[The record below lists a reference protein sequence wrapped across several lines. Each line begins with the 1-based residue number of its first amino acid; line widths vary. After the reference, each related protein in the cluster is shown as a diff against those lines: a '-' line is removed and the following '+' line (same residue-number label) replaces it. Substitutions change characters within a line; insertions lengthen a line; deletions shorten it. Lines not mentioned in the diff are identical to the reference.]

1 VRDFEGRKEAAMLK
15 HILLYPWRLV
25 PVAAQKRQRMSR
37 AEAALWQ
44 ELKGRKLLGMKFER
58 QRPLDSC
65 IVDFYCVRLG
75 LAIDVDP
82 VPTGEPYSALDE
94 RERDVRLR
102 LSGVT
107 VLRFS
112 DDEVVHNL
120 DGVLSRIRQTVRYLP
135 LR

>member
-1 VRDFEGRKEAAMLK
+1 MLK
-15 HILLYPWRLV
+15 HILFYPWRLV
-25 PVAAQKRQRMSR
+25 PVAAQRRQRMTH

-44 ELKGRKLLGMKFER
+44 ELKGRRLLGMKFER
-58 QRPLDSC
+58 QRPIDRY

-82 VPTGEPYSALDE
+82 ISTDEQYSVHRE
-94 RERDVRLR
+94 RERD
-102 LSGVT
+102 
-107 VLRFS
+107 
-112 DDEVVHNL
+112 VHNL

>member
-1 VRDFEGRKEAAMLK
+1 
-15 HILLYPWRLV
+15 
-25 PVAAQKRQRMSR
+25 VAAQMRQRMTP
-37 AEAALWQ
+37 AEAVLWQ
-44 ELKGRKLLGMKFER
+44 ELKGRKLLGVKFER
-58 QRPLDSC
+58 KRPIDRYV
-65 IVDFYCVRLG
+65 VDFYCVRLG

-82 VPTGEPYSALDE
+82 ISTDERFSVHHE

-102 LSGVT
+102 LGGVT

>member
-1 VRDFEGRKEAAMLK
+1 MLK
-15 HILLYPWRLV
+15 HILFYPWRLV
-25 PVAAQKRQRMSR
+25 PVAAQMRERMTP
-37 AEAALWQ
+37 AEGTLWQ

-58 QRPLDSC
+58 KRPIDHYV
-65 IVDFYCVRLG
+65 VDFYCARLG
-75 LAIDVDP
+75 LSIDVDP
-82 VPTGEPYSALDE
+82 ISTDEQFSIHHE

-102 LSGVT
+102 LGGVT

>member
-1 VRDFEGRKEAAMLK
+1 MLK
-15 HILLYPWRLV
+15 HILFYPWRLV
-25 PVAAQKRQRMSR
+25 PVAARMRGRMTR
-37 AEAALWQ
+37 AEALLWQ
-44 ELKGRKLLGMKFER
+44 ELRGRKLLGMKFER
-58 QRPLDSC
+58 RRPIDRS
-65 IVDFYCVRLG
+65 IVDFYCPRLG

-82 VPTGEPYSALDE
+82 ISTAELFSVHEE

-102 LSGVT
+102 LGGVT

-112 DDEVVHNL
+112 DDEVLHNL

>member
-1 VRDFEGRKEAAMLK
+1 MLK
-15 HILLYPWRLV
+15 HILFYPWRLV
-25 PVAAQKRQRMSR
+25 PVAARMRRRMTR
-37 AEAALWQ
+37 AETILWQ
-44 ELKGRKLLGMKFER
+44 ELRRRKLLGMKFER
-58 QRPLDSC
+58 QRPIDRY

-82 VPTGEPYSALDE
+82 VAALDDYNVHDE

-102 LSGVT
+102 LGGVT

-120 DGVLSRIRQTVRYLP
+120 DGVLSRIRQAVRYLP

>member
-1 VRDFEGRKEAAMLK
+1 MLR
-15 HILLYPWRLV
+15 HIGWYPWRLIV
-25 PVAAQKRQRMSR
+25 YAGESRKRMTP
-37 AEAALWQ
+37 AEALLWR
-44 ELKGRKLLGMKFER
+44 ELKGRRLLGLKFESK
-58 QRPLDSC
+58 RPVDRYV
-65 IVDFYCVRLG
+65 VDFYCARLG

-82 VPTGEPYSALDE
+82 ITTDESFSVHRE

-102 LSGVT
+102 LSGVA

-120 DGVLSRIRQTVRYLP
+120 DGVVSRIRQSVRYLP

>member
-1 VRDFEGRKEAAMLK
+1 
-15 HILLYPWRLV
+15 
-25 PVAAQKRQRMSR
+25 
-37 AEAALWQ
+37 
-44 ELKGRKLLGMKFER
+44 
-58 QRPLDSC
+58 
-65 IVDFYCVRLG
+65 
-75 LAIDVDP
+75 VDP
-82 VPTGEPYSALDE
+82 ITTDESFSVHRE

-120 DGVLSRIRQTVRYLP
+120 DGVLSRIRHAVRYLP

>member
-1 VRDFEGRKEAAMLK
+1 MLK
-15 HILLYPWRLV
+15 HVGFFPWRLV
-25 PVAAQKRQRMSR
+25 IYAGDRRKRMTR

-44 ELKGRKLLGMKFER
+44 ELKGRKLLGLKFER
-58 QRPLDSC
+58 QHPIDRC
-65 IVDFYCVRLG
+65 VVDFYCARLG
-75 LAIDVDP
+75 LAIEVDP
-82 VPTGEPYSALDE
+82 ICIESHGGLHRE

-112 DDEVVHNL
+112 DDEVAHNL
-120 DGVLSRIRQTVRYLP
+120 VGVLSRIRQAVRYLP

>member
-1 VRDFEGRKEAAMLK
+1 MLK
-15 HILLYPWRLV
+15 HILFYPWRLV
-25 PVAAQKRQRMSR
+25 PVAAQMRRRMTR

-44 ELKGRKLLGMKFER
+44 ELKGRKLLGVKFER
-58 QRPLDSC
+58 QRPIDRY

-75 LAIDVDP
+75 LAVDVDP
-82 VPTGEPYSALDE
+82 ISTDEQFSVHQE

-102 LSGVT
+102 LGGVT

>member
-1 VRDFEGRKEAAMLK
+1 MLR
-15 HILLYPWRLV
+15 HIGFYPWRLV
-25 PVAAQKRQRMSR
+25 VYAGDARKRMTR
-37 AEAALWQ
+37 AEMALWH
-44 ELKGRKLLGMKFER
+44 ELKGRKLLGLKFER
-58 QRPLDSC
+58 RRPVDRYV
-65 IVDFYCVRLG
+65 VDFYCPRLA

-82 VPTGEPYSALDE
+82 ISTDSNFSVHRE

-120 DGVLSRIRQTVRYLP
+120 DGVLSRIRGAVRYLP

>member
-1 VRDFEGRKEAAMLK
+1 MLK
-15 HILLYPWRLV
+15 HILFYPWRLV
-25 PVAAQKRQRMSR
+25 PVAAQMRQRMTP
-37 AEAALWQ
+37 AESALWQ
-44 ELKGRKLLGMKFER
+44 ELKGRKLLGVKFER
-58 QRPLDSC
+58 KRPIDRYV
-65 IVDFYCVRLG
+65 VDFYCVRFG

-82 VPTGEPYSALDE
+82 ISTDERFSVHHE

-102 LSGVT
+102 LGGVT